1 MAIKLSIDL
10 SDATFAELSAVI
22 GYAHQL
28 GVDPDETIHFENNV
42 LSIEFDGDLQPDDV
56 FSPFED
62 AEMEYEGISDEGPI
76 YVEDLIDEEDE
87 PRRRHRDER
96 SYNEDVVGEIGEAV
110 NNFVQG
116 LISGRDRGRGRGPG
130 FGPGYGNF
138 GGPFGPFGPG
148 SNRPR
153 F

>member
-28 GVDPDETIHFENNV
+28 GVDADEKINFEGNV
-42 LSIEFDGDLQPDDV
+42 LSIEFDGDLEPDDV
-56 FSPFED
+56 FPPFED
-62 AEMEYEGISDEGPI
+62 AEMEYEGIGEEGPI
-76 YVEDLIDEEDE
+76 YVEDLIDEDDE
-87 PRRRHRDER
+87 PRPRRHRDER
-96 SYNEDVVGEIGEAV
+96 PYTEDVVGEIGEAV

-116 LISGRDRGRGRGPG
+116 LIASRGRGH
-130 FGPGYGNF
+130 GPGYGNF

-148 SNRPR
+148 RR